1 MQDAPPSPLIKWP
14 HPRGR
19 KRTEPVTEAE
29 PDLVRLV
36 LEQFHLP
43 MTPPHAAAAS
53 AAIAVV
59 VKHHRQAVPATAR
72 PGPGAGP
79 SESPPPRGPR
89 PRGPAARQPP
99 LPVAMKAE

>member
-1 MQDAPPSPLIKWP
+1 MIQDAPPSPLIKWP

-72 PGPGAGP
+72 PGPGSGPGRPSRRRRAAPGRAGQP
-79 SESPPPRGPR
+79 LASPHCLSP
-89 PRGPAARQPP
+89 
-99 LPVAMKAE
+99 